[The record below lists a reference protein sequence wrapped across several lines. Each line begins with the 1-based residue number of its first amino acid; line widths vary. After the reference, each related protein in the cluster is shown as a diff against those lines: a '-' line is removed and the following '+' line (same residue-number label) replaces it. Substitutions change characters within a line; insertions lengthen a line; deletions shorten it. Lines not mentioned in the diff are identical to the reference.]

1 MHNARGALHAF
12 FFGFG
17 AVLDSPLTI
26 SITDVCPSFSDAQFR
41 QNLNSVQF
49 LNDGAWGVANKM
61 AMIQGVV
68 VVAQAPAPV
77 AAVAYQPAPSFT
89 PPPQQVMAT
98 PPPAVMSPPVMVPVA
113 QSSVLISSS
122 PAPVVSAG
130 PPAGKLARVG
140 GKSGGNGA
148 STFLYMSSDKAKKRA
163 AEVGA
168 ELSGRVGTNV
178 TLEVDLN
185 SILKDPNFTKESE
198 ADQKALLAG
207 PIQASWSG
215 ALFAANNGTSTVE
228 AAIRSGMP
236 VTKVKWSYTN
246 TMAPTSGW
254 GFLEVVGSGSE
265 LHIKCPIACCDE
277 TYGASGGAAVAPQAA
292 PVTVAAAPVVFK
304 PVAAAVPVHQ
314 PAPVVHSPVVA
325 PVVHI
330 PIAAPSNPLAA
341 APAPAPAAPT
351 GPIPGG
357 RYTFVGGK
365 AGGNGTTGFLYT
377 PLEKFKKFVSDNVSK
392 AFGGAIS
399 STRVAV
405 AIDGTFAKH
414 PTFTQ
419 LSEVDQRG
427 ILAGPLAYNVPQLL
441 YEAPNGDHM
450 AALFRSEAY
459 MGRCLKITKIT
470 ITFVPDVASAE
481 GFSGFEFI
489 WSDNGTEII
498 LRIDIKMLDY
508 YFEASAWCV
517 SKKAH
522 EGIFGIEKRAAE
534 AARLLEERRAM
545 EALEIKAKANQAD
558 SDRKAAEEKA
568 AAAKVAEQDR
578 LRKELEASAEERVKT
593 LEDAGVTPHMREHNE
608 RLNMALS
615 RVGVSGE
622 IKYVVDDLFIHDRKL
637 RWRDCGTQKTTLK
650 SISIEPWSLFTVL
663 TDATI
668 AIAQSGAVG
677 QGKLMTAYNTYT
689 LQFEVA
695 DAKQVHPRFL
705 RDESGNLLILGTF
718 SNLYDP
724 RKWIDTY
731 LEGQNPKNIWQ
742 GTTIVEVYKAMLADT
757 AGFLEDMARDECTT
771 LIDDQLSPYWKPHF
785 EGRQVPI
792 EVDWK
797 SLDGFNLK
805 AGLMARLKK
814 HYQFPTCVLVEVFNS
829 FKLANDVVM
838 KVLRKNLKVI
848 RVVASGSDGI
858 TLENKGEKMTI
869 VYNWDKQSCP
879 DKNWKTM
886 IEDQVRAKC
895 EGLTV
900 KNVSAEIAMAEAAP
914 GVLELNRTLVSKIGM
929 ISASGGFDVL
939 VVDYP
944 AFVDSLEFSKAHDAA
959 KYRCIF
965 TSNLGTLKALVRGF
979 GEVAK
984 TTLGGP
990 LLKTVKRINVK
1001 LDLKSKDNSDDAPM
1015 VWDEASKTFT
1025 ITHTFHSFEHPESYN
1040 YTPRIEYTMN
1050 ILIESCRL
1058 ETKQIVDKFYA
1069 QVRKDYQL
1077 NSLPVIIDES
1087 YQQTKEFTSI
1097 HPANMK
1103 AIIMRMFT
1111 TLPQS
1116 IFHGPMGLFHCAEF
1130 PKAREILHAKVKK
1143 IRLLPDGK
1151 MASNTH
1157 QTSLTD
1163 GELLVRVAFDCKDWN
1178 NPIGYH
1184 VTQLIGSR
1192 ATMESE
1198 VIAEIDAGLVG
1209 VTDHL
1214 RKTSGNNKITVSF
1227 DWAEL
1232 LKDSTFQASPLFV
1245 NDYIRY
1251 VAKKIKVAFDGTA
1264 AQEAIFDFGITPFLK
1279 NCELA
1284 PALAGVDKLVF
1295 HMSTKNNIST
1305 QGKHGLFTPYE
1316 YDVTQTG
1323 KDVHIRFNYR
1333 AYPVGVGSLLEFVL
1347 NPKRGEDREREHVIR
1362 ISKRNYQEEMERRE
1376 NEIQWTHNRNNSNQR
1391 EYESDVNRYNRDM
1404 AHYARTGRFMPRMP
1418 AMPQTLPIPTF
1429 PHVTVA
1435 DFADG
1440 LHRGELRMNHYNV
1453 GE

>member
-1 MHNARGALHAF
+1 MAL
-12 FFGFG
+12 
-17 AVLDSPLTI
+17 
-26 SITDVCPSFSDAQFR
+26 
-41 QNLNSVQF
+41 
-49 LNDGAWGVANKM
+49 
-61 AMIQGVV
+61 IQGVV
-68 VVAQAPAPV
+68 VAVQSAPSPV
-77 AAVAYQPAPSFT
+77 LTAYQPAPSYT
-89 PPPQQVMAT
+89 PPPQQQVYAT
-98 PPPAVMSPPVMVPVA
+98 PPPAVMSPPVMAPVA
-113 QSSVLISSS
+113 SSSVLISSG
-122 PAPVVSAG
+122 PAPVAG
-130 PPAGKLARVG
+130 PSAGKLARVG
-140 GKSGGNGA
+140 GKAGGNGS
-148 STFLYMSSDKAKKRA
+148 STFLYMGSDKAKKRA
-163 AEVGA
+163 AEVAA
-168 ELSGRVGTNV
+168 ELSGRVGANV
-178 TLEVDLN
+178 ALEVDLN
-185 SILKDPNFTKESE
+185 SLIKDANFTKESE

-207 PIQASWSG
+207 PVQASWSG

-236 VTKVKWSYTN
+236 VTKIKWSYTN
-246 TMAPTSGW
+246 TMAPSPGW

-277 TYGASGGAAVAPQAA
+277 AYGASGGAAVAPQAA
-292 PVTVAAAPVVFK
+292 PVAVAAAPVQVFT
-304 PVAAAVPVHQ
+304 PVAAAVPVQ
-314 PAPVVHSPVVA
+314 VASPVQVARAPVVA
-325 PVVHI
+325 PVVQI

-357 RYTFVGGK
+357 RYAWVGGK

-377 PLEKFKKFVSDNVSK
+377 PFEKFKKFVSDNCAK
-392 AFGGAIS
+392 AFGAAIS
-399 STRVAV
+399 STRVAISV
-405 AIDGTFAKH
+405 DPAFAKH

-450 AALFRSEAY
+450 AALFKSEAY
-459 MGRCLKITKIT
+459 MGRCLKITKIS
-470 ITFVPDVASAE
+470 IFFVPDVASAE
-481 GFSGFEFI
+481 GFSGFELV
-489 WSDNGTEII
+489 WCDNGTEVQI
-498 LRIDIKMLDY
+498 RIDIKVLDH
-508 YFEASAWCV
+508 YFQDSTWVV

-545 EALEIKAKANQAD
+545 EALEVKAKANQAD
-558 SDRKAAEEKA
+558 ADRKASEEKA

-593 LEDAGVTPHMREHNE
+593 LEDAGVSPQLREHNE
-608 RLNMALS
+608 RLNLALS
-615 RVGVSGE
+615 RAGVSGE

-668 AIAQSGAVG
+668 AIAQSGTVG
-677 QGKLMTAYNTYT
+677 QNKLMNSYNTFT

-695 DAKQVHPRFL
+695 DAKQVHPRLL
-705 RDESGNLLILGTF
+705 RDDTGNLLILGTF

-731 LEGQNPKNIWQ
+731 LEGQNAKNIWQ
-742 GTTIVEVYKAMLADT
+742 GTNIVEIFKAMLADT

-785 EGRQVPI
+785 EGRKVPI

-814 HYQFPTCVLVEVFNS
+814 HYQFPTCVLVVFFNS
-829 FKLANDVVM
+829 FPMANDVVM
-838 KVLRKNLKVI
+838 KVLRKNLKLI
-848 RVVASGSDGI
+848 RVLASGNDGI

-869 VYNWDKQSCP
+869 VYNWDKQQCP
-879 DKNWKTM
+879 EKNWKTM
-886 IEDQVRAKC
+886 LEDQVRAKC

-929 ISASGGFDVL
+929 ISATGGFDVL

-944 AFVDSLEFSKAHDAA
+944 AFVDTLEWSKAHDAA
-959 KYRCIF
+959 KYRCIY

-979 GEVAK
+979 SEVAK

-990 LLKTVKRINVK
+990 LLKTVKRILVK
-1001 LDLKSKDNSDDAPM
+1001 LDLKSKDNSDDALLH
-1015 VWDEASKTFT
+1015 WDAPSGTFT
-1025 ITHTFHSFEHPESYN
+1025 VTHTFHSFEHPETYN
-1040 YTPRIEYTMN
+1040 YTPRIEYAMD

-1097 HPANMK
+1097 HPSNMK

-1130 PKAREILHAKVKK
+1130 PKSREILHAKVKK

-1157 QTSLTD
+1157 QTTLTPE
-1163 GELLVRVAFDCKDWN
+1163 GELLCRVAYDCKDWN
-1178 NPIGYH
+1178 NPVGYH

-1198 VIAEIDAGLVG
+1198 VMAEIDAGLVG

-1214 RKTSGNNKITVSF
+1214 RKTSGNGKIAVSF

-1232 LKDSTFQASPLFV
+1232 QKDSTFQTSPHFV
-1245 NDYIRY
+1245 NDYVRY
-1251 VAKKIKVAFDGTA
+1251 VAKKIKTAFDGTSA
-1264 AQEAIFDFGITPFLK
+1264 ASAIFDFGITAFLK
-1279 NCELA
+1279 THELA
-1284 PALAGVDKLVF
+1284 PAMAGIDRLVF

-1316 YDVTQTG
+1316 YDVEKTG
-1323 KDVHIRFNYR
+1323 KDVHIKFNYR
-1333 AYPVGVGSLLEFVL
+1333 PYPVGVGSLMEYVL
-1347 NPKRGEDREREHVIR
+1347 NFNRGLDREREHVVR
-1362 ISKRNYQEEMERRE
+1362 ISKRNYAEEMERRE
-1376 NEIQWTHNRNNSNQR
+1376 NEIQWTHNRNHSNQR
-1391 EYESDVNRYNRDM
+1391 EYESGVDRYNRDM

-1435 DFADG
+1435 DFTDG
-1440 LHRGELRMNHYNV
+1440 LHRGELRLEHYTGNDK
-1453 GE
+1453 